1 MLHRTCGSLGLAA
14 AAWRAAG
21 AALFGAAAVL
31 GLGSCSVSDRQAD
44 GPTRAQI
51 SEKIYQGT
59 SAGTA
64 DVPWTGRISYA
75 SGNSNHCTAAL
86 IAEGWA
92 ITAAHCLFDP
102 NQVMTP
108 LDPSRFMISFGNR
121 DLRGASTMTQSSLI
135 AAWYP
140 HPNFD
145 HGRNF
150 DVGLIQLATPV
161 SQSAAVQTISL
172 QAPPDALVWA
182 TVDGSELSGGEDLL
196 ASGWGA
202 TQLNS
207 SAAPASQALQMTYL
221 RPVQDPIPAEPIH
234 KLQVCGPLAA
244 GFCAK
249 GTQTTVC
256 AGDSGGPLARV
267 AGGQKAAT
275 LVGVESASNC
285 GNTADASSNYAVYTD
300 VSMVSDWVVQTM
312 DRVNQSGQA
321 FAATSIIVQSLLLD
335 D

>member
-1 MLHRTCGSLGLAA
+1 M
-14 AAWRAAG
+14 
-21 AALFGAAAVL
+21 L

-44 GPTRAQI
+44 GPTRSLI

-59 SAGTA
+59 SAGTS

-75 SGNSNHCTAAL
+75 ADNSNHCTAAL
-86 IAEGWA
+86 IADGWA

-102 NQVMTP
+102 DQVMTP
-108 LDPSRFMISFGNR
+108 LDPNRFMISFGNR
-121 DLRGASTMTQSSLI
+121 DLQSPSTLTQSSRI

-150 DVGLIQLATPV
+150 DVGLIRLATPV
-161 SQSAAVQTISL
+161 SRSDAVQPISL
-172 QAPPDALVWA
+172 QRPPDALAWA
-182 TVDGSELSGGEDLL
+182 TVDATGLSGGEDLL

-207 SAAPASQALQMTYL
+207 STAPASQALQMTTL
-221 RPVQDPIPAEPIH
+221 RPVLDPIPSEPIH
-234 KLQVCGPLAA
+234 KLQVCAPLAA

-249 GTQTTVC
+249 GSQTTVC

-267 AGGQKAAT
+267 AGGQTTAT

-285 GNTADASSNYAVYTD
+285 GNTANASSNYAVYTD
-300 VSMVSDWVVQTM
+300 VSMVSDWVAQKM
-312 DRVNQSGQA
+312 NSEDQAGQA
-321 FAATSIIVQSLLLD
+321 YAATSIIVQSLLLD